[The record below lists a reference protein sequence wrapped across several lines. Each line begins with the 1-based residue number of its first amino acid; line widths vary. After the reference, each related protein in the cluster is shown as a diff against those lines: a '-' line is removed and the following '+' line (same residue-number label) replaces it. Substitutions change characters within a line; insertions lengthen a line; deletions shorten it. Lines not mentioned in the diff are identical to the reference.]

1 MSKVMEIYTILLDH
15 FGAQNWWPGDTPF
28 EVAVGAI
35 LTQQTKW
42 SNVEKAIQNLTA
54 NHMLDPVKIDGA
66 DRGLI
71 EELILPTGF
80 YRQKSRYL
88 KSFCHHLVQR
98 YNGDLRKFFLRDLW
112 ELRKELL
119 TLPGIGPETADS
131 ILLYAGGKLTFV
143 VDAYTIR
150 AGRRLG
156 LFETDKYDPVKEFFE
171 RNVDPTIVV
180 YNEYHALII
189 ILVKTYCT
197 VRFPRCSICPLK
209 SLCETG
215 RVEGV

>member
-1 MSKVMEIYTILLDH
+1 MSKVMEIYTILLEH

-66 DRGLI
+66 DSGLI

-88 KSFCHHLVQR
+88 QSFCHHLVQ
-98 YNGDLRKFFLRDLW
+98 
-112 ELRKELL
+112 
-119 TLPGIGPETADS
+119 IGPETADS

-156 LFETDKYDPVKEFFE
+156 LFETDKYDSVKEYFE
-171 RNVDPTIVV
+171 QNVDPDVSV
-180 YNEYHALII
+180 FNEFHALFVK
-189 ILVKTYCT
+189 LGKTYCQARTPLCPSCPIKT
-197 VRFPRCSICPLK
+197 VCD
-209 SLCETG
+209 TG
-215 RVEGV
+215 SQVNV